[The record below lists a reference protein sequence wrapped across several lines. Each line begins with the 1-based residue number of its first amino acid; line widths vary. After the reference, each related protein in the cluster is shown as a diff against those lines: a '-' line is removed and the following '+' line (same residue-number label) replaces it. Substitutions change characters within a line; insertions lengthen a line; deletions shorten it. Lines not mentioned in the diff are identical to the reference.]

1 MDKLQKL
8 VSEFLSDKFKEWK
21 PYLDQNESRAF
32 ELYYIKK
39 YSIVK
44 IAQEMNYSSREINRI
59 LKSAR
64 EKVIKHIP

>member
-8 VSEFLSDKFKEWK
+8 ISDFLSVKFKDWK
-21 PYLDQNESRAF
+21 QYLDKRESRAF
-32 ELYYIKK
+32 ELRHIKR
-39 YSIVK
+39 YSIIR